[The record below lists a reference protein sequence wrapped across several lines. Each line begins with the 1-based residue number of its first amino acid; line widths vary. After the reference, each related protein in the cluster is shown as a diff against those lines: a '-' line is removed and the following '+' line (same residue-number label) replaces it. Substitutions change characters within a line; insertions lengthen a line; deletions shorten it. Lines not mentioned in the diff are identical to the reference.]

1 MKTSG
6 SFSRGRGFTLVELL
20 VVIAIIGVLIAL
32 LLPAVQKVRE
42 AAARI
47 KCTNNLKQMNL
58 ALQNCQD
65 VYGRLPPL
73 AGTFGQAY
81 AAPWMFHL
89 LPFIEQTAVYDI
101 APEVNMSTITGS
113 TNPNGVGG
121 IFNWPTVTTLMTG
134 QDGSGDTSLDPSAG
148 AADANYLR
156 ATPIPIYKCPSDP
169 SLGYASIAPGGNLY
183 WGKGDASYAANFQ
196 VFGNAREPFSS
207 APAAFDGAAS
217 LASTFGDGTS
227 NTILL
232 TEKYAQCNGNGFP
245 GGTWWMRGVY
255 QYSTG
260 APGDDSFPADR
271 LSAVFGG
278 GQGTDGTQWTFG
290 PGPTTLFQVQPQNF
304 LVAGGAC
311 SNTRASSPHSAGIN
325 AAMADGSVRF
335 VSASVTY
342 TNWWWAMTPNGGEE
356 LPSDW

>member
-1 MKTSG
+1 
-6 SFSRGRGFTLVELL
+6 LVELL

-42 AAARI
+42 AAARM

-58 ALQNCQD
+58 GLQNCQD
-65 VYGRLPPL
+65 SYGRLPPL

-89 LPFIEQTAVYDI
+89 LPFIEQSAVYNI
-101 APEVNMSTITGS
+101 APAVDMATIPSSAG
-113 TNPNGVGG
+113 TNPNALTGTY
-121 IFNWPTVTTLMTG
+121 IWPTVTTLMTG
-134 QDGSGDTSLDPSAG
+134 QDGGGDTALDPSAG
-148 AADANYLR
+148 GADANYLR

-169 SLGYASIAPGGNLY
+169 SLGHASIAPEGNLY
-183 WGKGDASYAANFQ
+183 WGNGDASYAANFQ

-207 APAAFDGAAS
+207 APADFDGAAS
-217 LASTFGDGTS
+217 IASSFPDGTS

-232 TEKYAQCNGNGFP
+232 TEKYAACNGNGFP

-255 QYSTG
+255 QHSTAAG
-260 APGDDSFPADR
+260 GDDSFPADR

-278 GQGTDGTQWTFG
+278 GVGTDGTQWTFG
-290 PGPTTLFQVQPQNF
+290 PGPTTLFQVQPENP
-304 LVAGGAC
+304 LAVGGGC

-325 AAMADGSVRF
+325 VALADGSVRF
-335 VSASVTY
+335 ISASVSY
-342 TNWWWAMTPNGGEE
+342 THWWWAMTPNGGED
-356 LPSDW
+356 LPSEW